1 MRTLAFLLILGPL
14 LGLAGCASVPPPKPL
29 SGAEIVA
36 LAREGKSPQDI
47 IAELQRTGTVLPMR
61 ASDIV
66 ALHDAGVPTEVLNY
80 LQIAQIEDIR
90 WRERS
95 LYWYGPSFG
104 ARGAY
109 YGYYGGWG
117 PCPWRRSSFG
127 C

>member
-1 MRTLAFLLILGPL
+1 MRTLAFLLILGAL
-14 LGLAGCASVPPPKPL
+14 SGLQGCASVPPPKPL
-29 SGAEIVA
+29 SAAEIVGMV
-36 LAREGKSPQDI
+36 REGKGAQEI
-47 IAELQRTGTVLPMR
+47 IAELQRTGTVLPLR

-95 LYWYGPSFG
+95 LYWYGPSYAPRFG
-104 ARGAY
+104 PY
-109 YGYYGGWG
+109 YGWG
-117 PCPWRRSSFG
+117 PCPWRRSSYG